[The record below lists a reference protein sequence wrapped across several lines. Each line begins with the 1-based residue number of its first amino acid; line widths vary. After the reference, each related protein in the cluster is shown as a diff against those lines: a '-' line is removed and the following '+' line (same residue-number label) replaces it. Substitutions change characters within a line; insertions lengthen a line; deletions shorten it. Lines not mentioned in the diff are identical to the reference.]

1 MKKILQLCFALLFVS
16 VLNAQA
22 PGKFNYQAVVRNA
35 ANQLVTGSPVGVR
48 VAILKGSTTGSA
60 VYLETHIPISNANGL
75 VSMEVGSG
83 TVVNG
88 NFSTIDWSNGPYF
101 IKSDFDPTGGTNYT
115 ISNTTQLLS
124 VPYALHSNTA
134 DKLSNPAAEKDPVYS
149 SSVAFGITKKDTAN
163 WNAKLGSFAENDPIF
178 SKSIASLIDTVDIVE
193 WFGKQDALTAGTGI
207 KISNDTISSTY
218 NNGYKHYLGEEF
230 GGGIIFQLWKDNNG
244 TEHGLIVAKKDQ
256 SVAQE
261 WSNVNIT
268 LIGTNAQSTWDGEG
282 NTAAII
288 AQSGHINSAAKLCD
302 DYSASGFTDWYLP
315 SIDELKTLY
324 QNRFHVNRAS
334 AYVLGLNQI
343 GNETYLSSTEY
354 STSIVWALNLGY
366 GTPESNRTKSEKLF
380 VRSIR
385 NF

>member
-124 VPYALHSNTA
+124 VPYALHANTA

-163 WNAKLGSFAENDPIF
+163 WNAKLGSFAEKDPIF

>member
-1 MKKILQLCFALLFVS
+1 M
-16 VLNAQA
+16 
-22 PGKFNYQAVVRNA
+22 
-35 ANQLVTGSPVGVR
+35 
-48 VAILKGSTTGSA
+48 
-60 VYLETHIPISNANGL
+60 
-75 VSMEVGSG
+75 
-83 TVVNG
+83 NG

-124 VPYALHSNTA
+124 VPYALHASTA
-134 DKLSNPAAEKDPVYS
+134 EKLSNPAAEKDPVFTASVS
-149 SSVAFGITKKDTAN
+149 SGITQKDTAK
-163 WNAKLGSFAENDPIF
+163 WNAKLGSFTEKDPLF
-178 SKSIASLIDTVDIVE
+178 SKSIASLIDTVDVVE

>member
-75 VSMEVGSG
+75 VSMEVGGG

-115 ISNTTQLLS
+115 ISNITQLLS
-124 VPYALHSNTA
+124 VPYALHANTA
-134 DKLSNPAAEKDPVYS
+134 DKLSNPAAETDPVYS
-149 SSVAFGITKKDTAN
+149 NSVAFGITKKDTAN
-163 WNAKLGSFAENDPIF
+163 WNAKLGSFTEKDPLF

-207 KISNDTISSTY
+207 KISNDTISSTF

-261 WSNVNIT
+261 WSNVGST

-366 GTPESNRTKSEKLF
+366 GTPESNRTKLEKLF

>member
-1 MKKILQLCFALLFVS
+1 MKKILQLCFALLLVS

-124 VPYALHSNTA
+124 VPYALHANTA

-163 WNAKLGSFAENDPIF
+163 WNAKLGSFAEKDPIF

-207 KISNDTISSTY
+207 KISNDTISNTL
-218 NNGYKHYLGEEF
+218 NDGFKHYLGEEF
-230 GGGIIFQLWKDNNG
+230 GGGIVFELWKDNKG
-244 TEHGLIVAKKDQ
+244 VEYGLIVAKKDQ
-256 SVAQE
+256 SVSEA
-261 WSNVNIT
+261 WSNVIAS
-268 LIGTNAQSTWDGEG
+268 IGTNAQSLWDGES
-282 NTAAII
+282 NSAAII
-288 AQSGHINSAAKLCD
+288 SQSGHLNSAAKVCD
-302 DYSASGFTDWYLP
+302 NYSASGLTDWYLP
-315 SIDELKTLY
+315 SIDELNILFK
-324 QNRFHVNRAS
+324 NRFHVNRAS
-334 AYVLGLNQI
+334 AVVSGITQI
-343 GNETYLSSTEY
+343 GNDTYYSSTEIAFNQAWAMNF
-354 STSIVWALNLGY
+354 STGAM
-366 GTPESNRTKSEKLF
+366 EKKIKAELLF

>member
-1 MKKILQLCFALLFVS
+1 MKKILQLCFALLLVS

-124 VPYALHSNTA
+124 VPYALHANTA

-163 WNAKLGSFAENDPIF
+163 WNAKLGSFAEKDPIF

-268 LIGTNAQSTWDGEG
+268 LIGTNAQSTWEGEG

>member
-48 VAILKGSTTGSA
+48 VALLKGSTTGSA

-124 VPYALHSNTA
+124 VPYALHANTA

-163 WNAKLGSFAENDPIF
+163 WNAKLGSFAEKDPIF

>member
-83 TVVNG
+83 TAVNG

-124 VPYALHSNTA
+124 VPYALHANIA

-163 WNAKLGSFAENDPIF
+163 WNAKLGSFAEKDPIF

-380 VRSIR
+380 IRSIR

>member
-124 VPYALHSNTA
+124 VPYALHANTA

-163 WNAKLGSFAENDPIF
+163 WNAKLGSFAEKDPIF

-207 KISNDTISSTY
+207 KISNDTISNTL
-218 NNGYKHYLGEEF
+218 NDGFKHYLGEEF

>member
-1 MKKILQLCFALLFVS
+1 MKKILQLCFALLLVS

-124 VPYALHSNTA
+124 VPYALHANTA

-163 WNAKLGSFAENDPIF
+163 WNAKLGSFAEKDPIF

-207 KISNDTISSTY
+207 KISNDTISNTL
-218 NNGYKHYLGEEF
+218 NDGFKHYLGEEF
-230 GGGIIFQLWKDNNG
+230 GGGIVFELWKDNKG
-244 TEHGLIVAKKDQ
+244 VEHGLIVAKKDQ
-256 SVAQE
+256 SVSEA
-261 WSNVNIT
+261 WSNVIAS
-268 LIGTNAQSTWDGEG
+268 IGTNAQSLWDGES
-282 NTAAII
+282 NSAAII
-288 AQSGHINSAAKLCD
+288 SQSGHLNSAAKVCD
-302 DYSASGFTDWYLP
+302 NYSASGLTDWYLP
-315 SIDELKTLY
+315 SIDELNILFK
-324 QNRFHVNRAS
+324 NRFHVNRAS
-334 AYVLGLNQI
+334 AVVSGITQI
-343 GNETYLSSTEY
+343 GNDTYYSSTEIAFNQAWAMNF
-354 STSIVWALNLGY
+354 STGAM
-366 GTPESNRTKSEKLF
+366 EKKIKAELLF

>member
-1 MKKILQLCFALLFVS
+1 MKKIIQLCFAILFVS
-16 VLNAQA
+16 VLNAQS

-75 VSMEVGSG
+75 VSMEVGGG
-83 TVVNG
+83 TLVNG

-101 IKSDFDPTGGTNYT
+101 IKSEFDPTGGTNYT
-115 ISNTTQLLS
+115 ISNTAQLLS
-124 VPYALHSNTA
+124 VPYALHASTA
-134 DKLSNPAAEKDPVYS
+134 EKLSNPAAEKDPVFTASVS
-149 SSVAFGITKKDTAN
+149 SGITQKDTAK
-163 WNAKLGSFAENDPIF
+163 WNAKLGSFTEKDPLF
-178 SKSIASLIDTVDIVE
+178 SKSIASLIDTVDVVE

>member
-1 MKKILQLCFALLFVS
+1 MKKILQLCFALLLVS

-124 VPYALHSNTA
+124 VPYALHANTA

-163 WNAKLGSFAENDPIF
+163 WNAKLGSFAEKDPIF

>member
-124 VPYALHSNTA
+124 VPYALHANIA

-163 WNAKLGSFAENDPIF
+163 WNAKLGSFTEKDPLF

>member
-124 VPYALHSNTA
+124 VPYALHANIA

-163 WNAKLGSFAENDPIF
+163 WNAKLGSFAEKDPIF

>member
-83 TVVNG
+83 IVVNG

-124 VPYALHSNTA
+124 VPYALHASTA
-134 DKLSNPAAEKDPVYS
+134 EKLSNPAAEKDPVFTASVS
-149 SSVAFGITKKDTAN
+149 SGITQKDTAK
-163 WNAKLGSFAENDPIF
+163 WNAKLGSFTEKDPLF
-178 SKSIASLIDTVDIVE
+178 SKSIASLIDTVDVVE

>member
-1 MKKILQLCFALLFVS
+1 MKKILQLCFALLLVS

-124 VPYALHSNTA
+124 VPYALHANIA

-163 WNAKLGSFAENDPIF
+163 WNAKLGSFAEKDPIF